1 MCLVD
6 VGAVPGGAGESCRLC
21 LECRVPFAWCVGD
34 GAAGSRG
41 STEPSPGAG
50 AEPGGARA
58 EPGAAGARL
67 AWRVGFPAV
76 LVMNLHEPSVSTR
89 RQSMAES
96 TGVNKCLYN
105 EGRGERA
112 AAPAASPGAGGQRL
126 INAECP
132 PCPPLV
138 PAVLPGHP
146 LPQDAPSTLCSGCS
160 RCSMP
165 PAASR
170 PAGNWGLPHDPPP
183 PPSSCPPGSRAN
195 FRLVLMKLLGEVYF
209 KGPDI
214 SSCCFGRWR
223 ALEQLV

>member
-1 MCLVD
+1 MPAGCQAVPGEC
-6 VGAVPGGAGESCRLC
+6 GAVPGGCGAVLRGAWELQAVPGVLCPLWMVRGRLV
-21 LECRVPFAWCVGD
+21 LQSDP
-34 GAAGSRG
+34 GAPLSPG

-50 AEPGGARA
+50 AEPGGAST
-58 EPGAAGARL
+58 EPGGAGARL

-105 EGRGERA
+105 EGRGELA

-132 PCPPLV
+132 PCPPGSRS
-138 PAVLPGHP
+138 ARRACLPIRGMLRGCSIHP
-146 LPQDAPSTLCSGCS
+146 LCRGCS

-165 PAASR
+165 RAASS
-170 PAGNWGLPHDPPP
+170 PAGSWGLPHDPPVLLP
-183 PPSSCPPGSRAN
+183 TWEPG
-195 FRLVLMKLLGEVYF
+195 
-209 KGPDI
+209 
-214 SSCCFGRWR
+214 
-223 ALEQLV
+223 